1 MEDEML
7 SNFIPEESRA
17 IGISIVHLHNSRST
31 TDRKNAH
38 VAASNHDRL
47 TNPLL
52 LPVYQNVLD
61 YRTPLLLDD
70 VRAGERGAR
79 EGTRTRFANSRLI
92 EKLVRYKNREI
103 IAAGKMREKSPDS
116 LSVYASRHV
125 STIYNITQSGTA
137 DIINKT
143 PQCTAKRGLIYCKYR
158 ALRLNQG
165 NVKKRERTPLSV
177 LICTNNRI
185 SSSRRPNSRFSRIY
199 PSSSFWKIS

>member
-52 LPVYQNVLD
+52 PVYQNVLD
-61 YRTPLLLDD
+61 YRTPLLLND

-79 EGTRTRFANSRLI
+79 GGTRTRFANSRLI

-103 IAAGKMREKSPDS
+103 IAAGKMKEKSPGDYS
-116 LSVYASRHV
+116 LTV
-125 STIYNITQSGTA
+125 
-137 DIINKT
+137 
-143 PQCTAKRGLIYCKYR
+143 
-158 ALRLNQG
+158 
-165 NVKKRERTPLSV
+165 
-177 LICTNNRI
+177 
-185 SSSRRPNSRFSRIY
+185 
-199 PSSSFWKIS
+199 